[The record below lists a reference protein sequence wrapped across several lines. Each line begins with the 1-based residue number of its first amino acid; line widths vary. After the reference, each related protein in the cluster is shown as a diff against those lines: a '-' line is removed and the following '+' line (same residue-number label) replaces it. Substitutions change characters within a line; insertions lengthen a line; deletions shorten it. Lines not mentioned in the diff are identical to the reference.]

1 MSRTDSNQPE
11 AKAPH
16 GNARILFTGAIL
28 GALLGTISSYLY
40 ARAAEEGGGSDA
52 SARGSVSTGQIL
64 ALLLA
69 IVGLVRQIAE
79 LGKPKK
85 EDKSDRK

>member
-1 MSRTDSNQPE
+1 MSRTDSYQPD

-16 GNARILFTGAIL
+16 SNARILLTGAIL

-40 ARAAEEGGGSDA
+40 ARAAEEGGGDA
-52 SARGSVSTGQIL
+52 SDRSSVSTGQIL

-85 EDKSDRK
+85 EDMSDRK